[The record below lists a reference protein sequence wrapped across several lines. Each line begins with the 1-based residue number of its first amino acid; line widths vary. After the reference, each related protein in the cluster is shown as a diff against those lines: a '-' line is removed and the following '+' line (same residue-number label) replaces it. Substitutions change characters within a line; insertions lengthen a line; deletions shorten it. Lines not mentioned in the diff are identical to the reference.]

1 MKQNSPYSNKNIDPE
16 LQWAIDNQYRTN
28 PEIRDEILGSLD
40 SDDLDSYIVNVEH
53 GDVKLKYPP
62 EQILEK
68 LTGLSDLG
76 NVITTMRGGNGVAII
91 TDKDLVVKITGDKA
105 EYITA
110 KELQG
115 IDSNY
120 IVKVHESK
128 VIDPDDQ
135 SIYTEDSKP
144 AYLIIMDKVDS
155 PTPEEEMDW
164 FDCCCSEDKP
174 IYVDFTD
181 PNGDAMVHPPVDDY
195 DKCDKIYNDIM
206 NIRKEVEKTGRRW
219 VDIGIDNVG
228 MKDGNYTLIDLG
240 TNDPLPLNENKK
252 IINEGFFDIMSSLFK
267 RPEQKS
273 DTPDELNQYLQQ
285 LQDTLDENEIYDEEV
300 SRLVDELKD
309 SDYIDLVDF
318 PTMLRGLENKLLK
331 SGNNNEI
338 VIDYLSRLNKSL
350 PKRAKYEKKLLQGQ
364 VPEDS
369 EYYDEVEQEK
379 SRIPKKVFKT
389 EKELLQIEL
398 LKLQEWV
405 KKNNVPVVLVFEGR
419 DTAGKGSTIKK
430 LTEYLD
436 PRYYNVVALGIPT
449 EDEKK
454 NWFQRYEKYIE
465 PGKITFFDRSWYN
478 RGIVEP
484 VMGYSSKEE
493 YEQFMKEVV
502 PFEKSLLSR
511 GVILI
516 KFWLSITQGKQEQR
530 FTIRQQ
536 SPLKYWKYSPN
547 DEASRE
553 KWDEYTDYKE
563 RVLKDTSHGNAPW
576 VVLDSNDKRVSALNA
591 MRHVLDQVEYDGK
604 DTETVR
610 PKYPEAISTIRRR
623 LDEQSEEEPN
633 FTKSA
638 QRVLNT
644 AWSMSKDSPH
654 KFVVF
659 RSTLNRFFNVP
670 PTTAEDLTF
679 LCKYNIQRGNEEV
692 EEWVIPYIYE
702 STVYVYGD
710 YDTESYYDDCDEEG
724 MSEDYGQECEC
735 QEGEI
740 MDEEE
745 AEYRPCDE
753 QELEDVHYDDE
764 CECNSWEDPTI
775 ELYYYPIYRKTVY
788 STSDPNELGCVY
800 DSHHDLDDYMGCL
813 STDDEVVEVM
823 SEEHEDDTDRVLE
836 EEFDYDKEHTI
847 ADTWEYDIDIDD
859 WSGSYMINKINELYP
874 DKPTPEQLNENRL
887 GSRGSDVKD
896 IQQKL
901 LDLGYDLPKFGADGQ
916 FGPETRNA
924 VTQYQIDNNLA
935 VDGIVG
941 PETSSSLFGNSN
953 KKYQDTSDDEIIGA
967 VESNVEINT
976 NTPTVI
982 FVGGLDTR
990 SGDKSL
996 SQQEADLR
1004 KGLGGNFKIIS
1015 HRYTDGSGAVKSLQQ
1030 NPNAFVVL
1038 FSAGAKHAEDLVS
1051 DMSNP
1056 SKMYIVEPYTCSS
1069 TRKKG
1074 VENAITKG
1082 VPRTNVLGG
1091 PSDCTGKNVAGTF
1104 RSSYNGKSHWDA
1116 VRGVGQ
1122 IIKNST
1128 RLNEQQMSLF
1138 PTGEWRL
1145 PVGEEDELEKL
1156 ERMLPESIVKIIFER
1171 WDKEEP
1177 LRMDNRDFKLFGLPN
1192 DERLLLFLIVRYLQ
1206 NTTRPIPVGRVWD
1219 CDDLVS
1225 LFKDEDRSTAHK
1237 YLCEEDFDYE
1247 SMYGYD
1253 EWYDGMLDNL
1263 DDMSWKYITTLLG
1276 VDKSTAEKLLDDSYT
1291 TAEEGEIWR
1300 EKEDDIEKIKSL
1312 MGWANERAA
1321 ADTTFSA
1328 IRQDIKDEIEEHFEN
1343 EGKFEYD
1350 HNGNIVYEIKG
1361 DLKDYVQD
1369 PDTWDNIERFNNH
1382 EEFRDRHLQDILYD
1396 FDLRYKGRD
1405 GFQQSLSDVIFNLFM
1420 ENDFAIWWDSEKDY
1434 LEIDGKFFDNYWYP
1448 DYDFNQDFREYMMEE
1463 YYDELRGNI
1472 NEQKNYDAEIE
1483 LTNSDAYIEE
1493 TPTTKKEATILNLIL
1508 DRFSIEELNEL
1519 VSNDVNEIGSDL
1531 ENKWINFVKL
1541 IGEKVN
1547 TPETFTKSTRWA
1559 KWMLD
1564 NLDKAEY
1571 ENEEG
1576 EIDIDFNN
1584 VDILTKNYPSVYE
1597 VEGDEALWQKEY
1609 RRAIVNIPAFD
1620 RDDARDRA
1628 DTSFWEYDPDFETYD
1643 YGDAD
1648 SDYFNI
1654 EDIEHYTVLKEQII
1668 DTENLPEEEI
1678 SPDLVEGD
1686 KVFAWD
1692 IEPDPAPPGGPSN
1705 IIPSTVI
1712 GVVTEVMP
1720 DDIQQRRGEY
1730 RGGIKYIIDTSS
1742 GLIGLYQGV
1751 EDYNHYAD
1759 DGGGRDKW
1767 VKLNKQNLQEIKKIT
1782 DLKNIERQKDFT
1794 LKKSFMESINNLT
1807 EKDITPIK
1815 ESVVESRVTLF
1826 NYLDGITKTNLVK
1839 EEEIPNLLIGGR
1851 TWADRFTVSSSI
1863 DLDDIK
1869 ENSNKVRDIIFN
1881 NTKLKLNNPSFIE
1894 TKRDL
1899 LETAKQTVTLWKESS
1914 NIISK

>member
-1 MKQNSPYSNKNIDPE
+1 MKQNSSHINENIDPE

-28 PEIRDEILGSLD
+28 PEMRDEILGALD

-53 GDVKLKYPP
+53 GDVKLKYQP

-76 NVITTMRGGNGVAII
+76 NVVTTMRGGNGVAII

-110 KELQG
+110 KELKG
-115 IDSNY
+115 IDSNH

-144 AYLIIMDKVDS
+144 AYLIIMDKVDA
-155 PTPEEEMDW
+155 PTPQQEKDW
-164 FDCCCSEDKP
+164 FDCCCSEDRP

-181 PNGDAMVHPPVDDY
+181 PNGDTVVHPPVDDY
-195 DKCDKIYNDIM
+195 DKCNKIYDDII
-206 NIRKEVEKTGRRW
+206 NIRNEVEKTGRRW

-252 IINEGFFDIMSSLFK
+252 IISEGFFDILSSLFK

-273 DTPDELNQYLQQ
+273 DTPDELNLYIQQ

-300 SRLVDELKD
+300 SRLVDQLKD

-331 SGNNNEI
+331 SGDNNEI
-338 VIDYLSRLNKSL
+338 VIDYLTRLNKSL

-364 VPEDS
+364 VPQDS

-405 KKNNVPVVLVFEGR
+405 KKNNVPVVVVFEGR

-436 PRYYNVVALGIPT
+436 PSYYNVVALGIPT
-449 EDEKK
+449 ENEKK

-484 VMGYSSKEE
+484 VMGYSSNEE

-591 MRHVLDQVEYDGK
+591 MRHVLDQVDYDGK
-604 DTETVR
+604 DSETVR

-623 LDEQSEEEPN
+623 LDEQKIPADK
-633 FTKSA
+633 FTESSI
-638 QRVLNT
+638 RVLNT
-644 AWSMSKDSPH
+644 AWAMSQDSSSPFNTFRMNLV
-654 KFVVF
+654 KFFGLTGFV
-659 RSTLNRFFNVP
+659 
-670 PTTAEDLTF
+670 AEGLS
-679 LCKYNIQRGNEEV
+679 LICEYNIKRDIFDAANWKIPELFESTIYVYSDYQYETRYDECDEDGINEE
-692 EEWVIPYIYE
+692 
-702 STVYVYGD
+702 TGD
-710 YDTESYYDDCDEEG
+710 
-724 MSEDYGQECEC
+724 ECEC
-735 QEGEI
+735 LKGEI
-740 MDEEE
+740 LDEEE
-745 AEYRPCDE
+745 DDYRPCDE
-753 QELEDVHYDDE
+753 DELEDVHYDDE
-764 CECNSWEDPTI
+764 CKCNEWEEPET
-775 ELYYYPIYRKTVY
+775 EVYYYEIWSKEVV
-788 STSDPNELGCVY
+788 STLDPYDSGCDS
-800 DSHHDLDDYMGCL
+800 DSHHDLEDYLGCL
-813 STDDEVVEVM
+813 EADDEAYRVM
-823 SEEHEDDTDRVLE
+823 NSNHQDDTEMVEE
-836 EEFDYDKEHTI
+836 EEFEYDKDETVAYDYSGI
-847 ADTWEYDIDIDD
+847 ETSEYPSDIF
-859 WSGSYMINKINELYP
+859 YFQINQLFP
-874 DKPTPEQLNENRL
+874 DKPTTEQLNEE
-887 GSRGSDVKD
+887 
-896 IQQKL
+896 Q
-901 LDLGYDLPKFGADGQ
+901 
-916 FGPETRNA
+916 
-924 VTQYQIDNNLA
+924 
-935 VDGIVG
+935 
-941 PETSSSLFGNSN
+941 
-953 KKYQDTSDDEIIGA
+953 
-967 VESNVEINT
+967 
-976 NTPTVI
+976 
-982 FVGGLDTR
+982 
-990 SGDKSL
+990 L
-996 SQQEADLR
+996 S
-1004 KGLGGNFKIIS
+1004 
-1015 HRYTDGSGAVKSLQQ
+1015 
-1030 NPNAFVVL
+1030 
-1038 FSAGAKHAEDLVS
+1038 
-1051 DMSNP
+1051 M
-1056 SKMYIVEPYTCSS
+1056 
-1069 TRKKG
+1069 
-1074 VENAITKG
+1074 
-1082 VPRTNVLGG
+1082 
-1091 PSDCTGKNVAGTF
+1091 
-1104 RSSYNGKSHWDA
+1104 
-1116 VRGVGQ
+1116 
-1122 IIKNST
+1122 
-1128 RLNEQQMSLF
+1128 F
-1138 PTGEWRL
+1138 PTGQWKL
-1145 PVGEEDELEKL
+1145 PVGEEDELENL
-1156 ERMLPESIVKIIFER
+1156 ERILPEPIVKIIFQQ
-1171 WDKEEP
+1171 WDKEQP
-1177 LRMDNRDFKLFGLPN
+1177 LVMDDRDFKLFGIPN
-1192 DERLLLFLIVRYLQ
+1192 DERLLLYLIVRYLQ

-1225 LFKDEDRSTAHK
+1225 LFNDEDRNTAQK

-1253 EWYDGMLDNL
+1253 EWYEGMLDEL

-1276 VDKSTAEKLLDDSYT
+1276 VDKSTAEKLLEGKYT
-1291 TAEEGEIWR
+1291 TEEEGEIWR
-1300 EKEDDIEKIKSL
+1300 EKEDVIQKIKDL

-1328 IRQDIKDEIEEHFEN
+1328 IRQDIKDKIEEHFEN
-1343 EGKFEYD
+1343 EGKFDYD
-1350 HNGNIVYEIKG
+1350 HNGSIVYEIKG

-1369 PDTWDNIERFNNH
+1369 TNTWDNIERFNNH
-1382 EEFRDRHLQDILYD
+1382 EEFKDRHLQDILYD
-1396 FDLRYKGRD
+1396 FDLRKSTRD
-1405 GFQQSLSDVIFNLFM
+1405 GNNPPITRYTTSDVIFNLFM

-1434 LEIDGKFFDNYWYP
+1434 LDIDGKFTDGYWHP
-1448 DYDFNQDFREYMMEE
+1448 DHDFNQDFREYMMEE
-1463 YYDELRGNI
+1463 YYEELRGNI

-1483 LTNSDAYIEE
+1483 LTSNDAYIEE
-1493 TPTTKKEATILNLIL
+1493 TPITKQEATILNLVL

-1519 VSNDVNEIGSDL
+1519 VSNDVAEIGSDV

-1541 IGEKVN
+1541 IGETVN

-1576 EIDIDFNN
+1576 EINIDFKN

-1597 VEGDEALWQKEY
+1597 VEGDERIWQQEY
-1609 RRAIVNIPAFD
+1609 RKATVHIPAFD
-1620 RDDARDRA
+1620 SEDANNRGQS
-1628 DTSFWEYDPDFETYD
+1628 SFWEYDPDFETYD
-1643 YGDAD
+1643 YGDMD
-1648 SDYFNI
+1648 PDYF
-1654 EDIEHYTVLKEQII
+1654 DIENIQHYNVLKEQII

-1686 KVFAWD
+1686 KVFVWD
-1692 IEPDPAPPGGPSN
+1692 ITPDPAPPGETMPA
-1705 IIPSTVI
+1705 IPSTFIGTVI
-1712 GVVTEVMP
+1712 YVYETNAQEEP
-1720 DDIQQRRGEY
+1720 REDSF
-1730 RGGIKYIIDTSS
+1730 RGGIKYDIDTTS
-1742 GLIGLYQGV
+1742 GIVGLYQGV

-1815 ESVVESRVTLF
+1815 DSVVESRVTLF
-1826 NYLDGITKTNLVK
+1826 NYLDGITKVNLIK
-1839 EEEIPNLLIGGR
+1839 EEELPNLLIGGR
-1851 TWADRFTVSSSI
+1851 TWTDRFTVSSSI

-1881 NTKLKLNNPSFIE
+1881 NTKLKLDNPSFIE

-1899 LETAKQTVTLWKESS
+1899 LETAKQTVSLWKETS
-1914 NIISK
+1914 NTISK